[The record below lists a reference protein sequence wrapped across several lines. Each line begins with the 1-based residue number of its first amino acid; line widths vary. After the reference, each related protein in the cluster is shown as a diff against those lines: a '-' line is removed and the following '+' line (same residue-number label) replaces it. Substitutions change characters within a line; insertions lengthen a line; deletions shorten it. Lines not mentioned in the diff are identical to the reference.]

1 MNQNDLRVIKTRKN
15 IEISFIYLLNKKD
28 FCKITVQ
35 DILDKALINRS
46 TFYKHYNDKYK
57 LAELLCKEVL
67 DLLKT
72 GVKKRFDCNKP
83 EDMILIIKNLYQ
95 ILLTKKEQIL
105 ALFTI
110 DTSTIH
116 LYDDMYNFL
125 KKSFYK
131 QYEIKEQ
138 NFPDVLKYLSEVYAS
153 IVMTSIKW
161 CLQNNGYEELAKHP
175 QIFFKLT
182 KVFDL
187 P

>member
-1 MNQNDLRVIKTRKN
+1 
-15 IEISFIYLLNKKD
+15 
-28 FCKITVQ
+28 
-35 DILDKALINRS
+35 
-46 TFYKHYNDKYK
+46 
-57 LAELLCKEVL
+57 
-67 DLLKT
+67 
-72 GVKKRFDCNKP
+72 
-83 EDMILIIKNLYQ
+83 MILIIKNLYQ

-175 QIFFKLT
+175 QIFFKLA